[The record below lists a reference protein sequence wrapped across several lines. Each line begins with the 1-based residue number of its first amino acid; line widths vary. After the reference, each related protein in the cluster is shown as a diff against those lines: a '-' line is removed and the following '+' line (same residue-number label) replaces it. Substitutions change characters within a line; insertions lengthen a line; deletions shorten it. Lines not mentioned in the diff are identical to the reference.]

1 MFSQKWILNFV
12 CCDRRENLYCS
23 KCAHISNVGYSFLSS
38 SKAENVL
45 WFCTTCKVPARIVVL
60 EDKCIGDNYKEYIDK
75 LHQ

>member
-1 MFSQKWILNFV
+1 MPRDVQ
-12 CCDRRENLYCS
+12 RRQNLYCN

-45 WFCTTCKVPARIVVL
+45 WFCTICKAPARIVVL